1 MRMGEVLGG
10 KIKYNK
16 GIRMNNRIKNFVI
29 PVLLIIASGI
39 LLGGCGSKGVAG
51 VEIITQPITKI
62 FIDGKEAGMTPY
74 RNNSLLEGIINI
86 RLGEEGIGWWQR
98 RLELKKNISTVI
110 NWTFDKTEKS
120 SGGYI
125 LSMEKQSPKRAS
137 LILASLPSG
146 AAVSIGGEMRGDTPM
161 AISDLGEG
169 DKEVSI
175 MLPGFKTIS
184 VGIRPIIGYRMLIE
198 ATLAREEKMAATP
211 ESNNTQLALIGGTKK
226 IKILPT
232 ETGWLR
238 VRAGSNPT
246 SPEIGKVRTGEEY
259 EYYSETKEWIEINFG
274 GKKGW
279 VATKYVAKL

>member
-1 MRMGEVLGG
+1 
-10 KIKYNK
+10 
-16 GIRMNNRIKNFVI
+16 MNNKIINFVI
-29 PVLLIIASGI
+29 PVLLIIACGT
-39 LLGGCGSKGVAG
+39 LLGGCGNKGVAG

-74 RNNSLLEGIINI
+74 RNNTLQAGTINI
-86 RLGEEGIGWWQR
+86 RLGEEGLGWWQR
-98 RLELKKNISTVI
+98 RIELRKNISTVI
-110 NWTFDKTEKS
+110 NWTFDKTKKT

-125 LSMEKQSPKRAS
+125 LSMEKQGSQNAG

-146 AAVSIGGEMRGDTPM
+146 AAVSIGQEVRGDTPM

-169 DKEVSI
+169 DKEVKI

-184 VGIRPIIGYRMLIE
+184 VGIRPIVGYRMLIE
-198 ATLAREEKMAATP
+198 ATLAREEKVIVTP
-211 ESNNTQLALIGGTKK
+211 EVNNTQLALIGGGRR

-246 SPEIGKVRTGEEY
+246 SPEIGKVKTGEEY
-259 EYYSETKEWIEINFG
+259 EYYSETRDWIEIKID

-279 VATKYVAKL
+279 VAAKYVARL